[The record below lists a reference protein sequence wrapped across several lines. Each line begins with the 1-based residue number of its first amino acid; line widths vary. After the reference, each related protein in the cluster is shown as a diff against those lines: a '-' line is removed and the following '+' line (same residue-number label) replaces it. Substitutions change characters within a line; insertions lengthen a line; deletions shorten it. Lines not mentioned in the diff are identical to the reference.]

1 MVLAKHFTSDA
12 AMWCR
17 NGIYVRTP
25 MMLKTPGFLG
35 KADPARDSLYPTLNK
50 PATAPAPQPATIT
63 SATTPIKAVEAVT
76 QNNHDKS
83 FSNDGTIGNRLIV
96 GPDVKLKGAEIN
108 DCDTLIV
115 EGRVEATLDSRIIR
129 IAEQGAFNG
138 TVGVDTAEIHGR
150 FDGEL
155 TARGQLFIH
164 ATGHVSGKI
173 RYGKILIEE
182 GGQISGDV
190 QAIAANDASMFNTN
204 KPKPLVSMS

>member
-1 MVLAKHFTSDA
+1 MELAESKPSVVAIWRRKETHERTS
-12 AMWCR
+12 MF
-17 NGIYVRTP
+17 
-25 MMLKTPGFLG
+25 KTSAPLG
-35 KADPARDSLYPTLNK
+35 KTDSSTRYPNLNK
-50 PATAPAPQPATIT
+50 PETAPAPQPALNSAPPATQTKPVEQT
-63 SATTPIKAVEAVT
+63 S
-76 QNNHDKS
+76 QSKS
-83 FSNDGTIGNRLIV
+83 PGSDSAIGNRLIV

-129 IAEQGAFNG
+129 IAEAGSFDG
-138 TVGVDTAEIHGR
+138 TVGVETAEIHGR

-190 QAIAANDASMFNTN
+190 QAIAANESSIFNAN
-204 KPKPLVSMS
+204 KQKPLVSMS

>member
-1 MVLAKHFTSDA
+1 MF
-12 AMWCR
+12 
-17 NGIYVRTP
+17 
-25 MMLKTPGFLG
+25 KTLPGKSVDLI
-35 KADPARDSLYPTLNK
+35 
-50 PATAPAPQPATIT
+50 PATRYPNLNQAAPQATAVPVAPAVQARPVATE
-63 SATTPIKAVEAVT
+63 KAAG
-76 QNNHDKS
+76 
-83 FSNDGTIGNRLIV
+83 NDGSIGNRLIV
-96 GPDVKLKGAEIN
+96 GPEVKLKGAEIH

-129 IAEQGAFNG
+129 VAEQGSFNG
-138 TVGVDTAEIHGR
+138 TVGVETAEIHGR

-190 QAIAANDASMFNTN
+190 QAIAANEATVFNASKA
-204 KPKPLVSMS
+204 KPFVSVNNSVN

>member
-1 MVLAKHFTSDA
+1 
-12 AMWCR
+12 
-17 NGIYVRTP
+17 
-25 MMLKTPGFLG
+25 MLKTSGFLG
-35 KADPARDSLYPTLNK
+35 KSDNAAQDSRFSSFKSQTPASPAPPASSTVKPVAATDSATQEKTTVNT
-50 PATAPAPQPATIT
+50 ATA
-63 SATTPIKAVEAVT
+63 SA
-76 QNNHDKS
+76 DKDS
-83 FSNDGTIGNRLIV
+83 SIGNRLIV

-129 IAEQGAFNG
+129 IAEMGSFNG
-138 TVGVDTAEIHGR
+138 TVGVETAEIHGR

-182 GGQISGDV
+182 GGQICGDV
-190 QAIAANDASMFNTN
+190 QAITANATAVQSVTKPIPAVSAA
-204 KPKPLVSMS
+204 

>member
-1 MVLAKHFTSDA
+1 MFKSSSFGKTADSV
-12 AMWCR
+12 R
-17 NGIYVRTP
+17 NVQ
-25 MMLKTPGFLG
+25 
-35 KADPARDSLYPTLNK
+35 YPNLNK
-50 PATAPAPQPATIT
+50 PATATALQTSNAIA
-63 SATTPIKAVEAVT
+63 SATPAKPSAPAVPAVQAKAAS
-76 QNNHDKS
+76 DS
-83 FSNDGTIGNRLIV
+83 DSSIGNRLIV

-108 DCDTLIV
+108 DCDTLVV

-129 IAEQGAFNG
+129 IAEQGSFDG
-138 TVGVDTAEIHGR
+138 TVGVEMAEIHGR

-190 QAIAANDASMFNTN
+190 QTITVNAVSTQTTS
-204 KPKPLVSMS
+204 KPEHIVSAV

>member
-1 MVLAKHFTSDA
+1 
-12 AMWCR
+12 
-17 NGIYVRTP
+17 
-25 MMLKTPGFLG
+25 MLKTSGFLG
-35 KADPARDSLYPTLNK
+35 RSNDSSLPAPKAA
-50 PATAPAPQPATIT
+50 APAPSSTSIQPKPIDDGASPKAATPAPS
-63 SATTPIKAVEAVT
+63 SAE
-76 QNNHDKS
+76 S
-83 FSNDGTIGNRLIV
+83 TIGNRLIV

-129 IAEQGAFNG
+129 VAELGSFNG

-164 ATGHVSGKI
+164 ASGHVNGKI
-173 RYGKILIEE
+173 RYGKLLIEE

-190 QAIAANDASMFNTN
+190 QAIAANAAPIQSVAM
-204 KPKPLVSMS
+204 KPKSVVSASL

>member
-1 MVLAKHFTSDA
+1 MVKTSGFFGKSDNAAQDARYPPLKPLPPANTTLPVSTVKPVA
-12 AMWCR
+12 AME
-17 NGIYVRTP
+17 V
-25 MMLKTPGFLG
+25 
-35 KADPARDSLYPTLNK
+35 AAPAK
-50 PATAPAPQPATIT
+50 PAAT
-63 SATTPIKAVEAVT
+63 SA
-76 QNNHDKS
+76 DKDS
-83 FSNDGTIGNRLIV
+83 SIGNRLIV
-96 GPDVKLKGAEIN
+96 GPEVKLKGAEIN

-129 IAEQGAFNG
+129 VAEQGSFNG

-190 QAIAANDASMFNTN
+190 QAIAANDASQFNAN
-204 KPKPLVSMS
+204 KPKPLASMS

>member
-1 MVLAKHFTSDA
+1 
-12 AMWCR
+12 
-17 NGIYVRTP
+17 
-25 MMLKTPGFLG
+25 MLKTPSFLG
-35 KADPARDSLYPTLNK
+35 RSSDSSDSRSSALK
-50 PATAPAPQPATIT
+50 PAVQPQPASTAANSSGSASTT
-63 SATTPIKAVEAVT
+63 SAKPEASAGTDTASPKAPTAGE
-76 QNNHDKS
+76 S
-83 FSNDGTIGNRLIV
+83 TIGNRLIV

-129 IAEQGAFNG
+129 IAEQGSFSG
-138 TVGVDTAEIHGR
+138 TVSIDTAEIHGR
-150 FDGEL
+150 FEGEL

-190 QAIAANDASMFNTN
+190 QAIAPNETMVSNLPL
-204 KPKPLVSMS
+204 KPRQSVTMT